1 MVEPSQLPS
10 VRLPLTCI
18 AAAMPTPRRR
28 VPVPRAAK
36 FEVARFW
43 SQPMALRV
51 ISRHSTMPVL
61 LIFQPCTLV
70 APAGIALRLCTS
82 IGSMPSMPAS
92 TVRWQLSG
100 NCICCPPK
108 PRNAPRGGL
117 LVYAITACERT
128 FRTGCMLSL
137 RMAVTCIT
145 SPARPEYAP
154 HSAVMRTS
162 LATIMPSADRP
173 MRSHTVIGTLARA
186 PWKSSSRLLT
196 RRTGRSSLLA
206 RKAQIR
212 LLFSSTILAPK
223 PPPVVACTT
232 RMVDTGRSSASA
244 SRARARNT
252 DWVEAH
258 SVSRPLP
265 SCAATEAIG
274 SR

>member
-1 MVEPSQLPS
+1 
-10 VRLPLTCI
+10 
-18 AAAMPTPRRR
+18 
-28 VPVPRAAK
+28 
-36 FEVARFW
+36 
-43 SQPMALRV
+43 
-51 ISRHSTMPVL
+51 
-61 LIFQPCTLV
+61 
-70 APAGIALRLCTS
+70 
-82 IGSMPSMPAS
+82 
-92 TVRWQLSG
+92 
-100 NCICCPPK
+100 
-108 PRNAPRGGL
+108 
-117 LVYAITACERT
+117 
-128 FRTGCMLSL
+128 
-137 RMAVTCIT
+137 
-145 SPARPEYAP
+145 
-154 HSAVMRTS
+154 
-162 LATIMPSADRP
+162 
-173 MRSHTVIGTLARA
+173 MRSHTFIGTLARA

-196 RRTGRSSLLA
+196 SRTGRSSRLA